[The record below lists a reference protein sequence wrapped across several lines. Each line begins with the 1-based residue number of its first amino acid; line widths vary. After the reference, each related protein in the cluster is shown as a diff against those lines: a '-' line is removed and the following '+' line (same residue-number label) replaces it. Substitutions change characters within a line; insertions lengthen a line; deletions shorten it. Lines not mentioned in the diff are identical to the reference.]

1 MVVQQSQ
8 TQNIDAMA
16 KFCSMLQPIRDL
28 TKNWDVDIAGNLEDY
43 LEELEHIT
51 VAFDG
56 GLVTMNFAEAAMV
69 IQGSACVY
77 SKKVEY
83 LYTLVHQVLDLL
95 ANKKK
100 QAKVSSIDA
109 DGNDEDAN
117 FNDGTD
123 EFLSLDDIQE
133 HNNIWI
139 KEDSYGCKFV
149 EPMPHMPLCLIPL
162 EDGEKGDNP
171 LLSKTGEVLASRND
185 FRMNTSSVHQSGI
198 LLLDLYHY
206 TLIDKSIN
214 MAASSLHSQG
224 HRSDIPQETVIEPP
238 VSEDVP
244 MAMDD
249 PSGDD
254 DNENEPLIDV
264 PNDEV
269 DGAPAESDV
278 PPLETEAPD
287 VEPQEIRRSERRPK
301 TVRVVPP
308 KPNVDAWDPIDQH
321 EAATQTEKAFK
332 KSKTF
337 KIPECVQDVNS
348 KKRKRKAPLKKP
360 KLQPLS
366 EFITE
371 TFSHKSK
378 FPKNPR
384 KVPVLVE
391 FEQQYWI
398 EYKRRQ
404 RLLREQRKSVSR
416 EVLEEDQEDEEVN
429 QNDQPDNID
438 IGMDRL
444 DDGDDI
450 DNDAPLVDENLFNA
464 IESAFSDQ
472 PVFPASPSRSESG
485 AFKIGEIVTDYEELV
500 RQHVEQY
507 MASAQEYAQ
516 ITELSQRVAE
526 WEDKVIP
533 KLEEEET
540 HEPFDINK
548 YGTKVLDNLTNDK
561 IVPFKCV
568 AAGKPSFEIC
578 RLFLSTLMLANTENV
593 RIVQKGSLEEGID
606 KFELKLLS
614 TTRMFEQLEEYQAP
628 SLAS

>member
-51 VAFDG
+51 VAFDR

-100 QAKVSSIDA
+100 QAKASSVD
-109 DGNDEDAN
+109 DEGHDEDAH

-133 HNNIWI
+133 HTNIWI
-139 KEDSYGCKFV
+139 KEDSYGCKV
-149 EPMPHMPLCLIPL
+149 VQPMPQMPLCLIPL

-171 LLSKTGEVLASRND
+171 LLSKTGEVLGSRND

-198 LLLDLYHY
+198 LLLDMYHY
-206 TLIDKSIN
+206 TLIDRSIN
-214 MAASSLHSQG
+214 MATSSLQGQG
-224 HRSDIPQETVIEPP
+224 HSPVTPHETDVAEEPP
-238 VSEDVP
+238 MAEDVP
-244 MAMDD
+244 MDD

-254 DNENEPLIDV
+254 NNEHMFDV

-269 DGAPAESDV
+269 DGAPPKSDV
-278 PPLETEAPD
+278 PPVQTETLKAES
-287 VEPQEIRRSERRPK
+287 EELRRSERRAK
-301 TVRVVPP
+301 TVRIVPP
-308 KPNVDAWDPIDQH
+308 KPKVDHWDLLDQH
-321 EAATQTEKAFK
+321 EALAQTEKAFK

-337 KIPECVQDVNS
+337 KIPECVQDVT
-348 KKRKRKAPLKKP
+348 KKRKRKTQMKKP

-366 EFITE
+366 DFITGA
-371 TFSHKSK
+371 FSHKSK

-384 KVPVLVE
+384 KVPVFIE

-404 RLLREQRKSVSR
+404 SILREQRKSLSR
-416 EVLEEDQEDEEVN
+416 EVLEEDQEDEDVN
-429 QNDQPDNID
+429 QNDEPDNID
-438 IGMDRL
+438 MGVDKL
-444 DDGDDI
+444 DDGDDL
-450 DNDAPLVDENLFNA
+450 DDDAPLVDDNLFNA
-464 IESAFSDQ
+464 IESAFSLQ
-472 PVFPASPSRSESG
+472 PVDTASPSRSEHCG
-485 AFKIGEIVTDYEELV
+485 FPVGDIVTDYEELV

-533 KLEEEET
+533 KLEEEDS

-548 YGTKVLDNLTNDK
+548 YGTKVLNNLSKDTV
-561 IVPFKCV
+561 VPFKCV
-568 AAGKPSFEIC
+568 ATGKPPFEIC
-578 RLFLSTLMLANTENV
+578 RLFLSSLMLANTENV
-593 RIVQKGSLEEGID
+593 KIVQKGYLEEGID
-606 KFELKLLS
+606 MFEMRLLS

-628 SLAS
+628 SLAAS

>member
-1 MVVQQSQ
+1 MAVQQSQ
-8 TQNIDAMA
+8 TQNSDAME

-28 TKNWDVDIAGNLEDY
+28 TKNWDVDIARNLGDY

-83 LYTLVHQVLDLL
+83 LYTLVHQVLDIV

-100 QAKVSSIDA
+100 QAKASSVDN

-117 FNDGTD
+117 FNDGTV
-123 EFLSLDDIQE
+123 EFLSLDDIQD

-139 KEDSYGCKFV
+139 KEDNYGCKV
-149 EPMPHMPLCLIPL
+149 VQAMPHMPHCLIPL
-162 EDGEKGDNP
+162 EDGENGDNP

-198 LLLDLYHY
+198 LLLDMYHY
-206 TLIDKSIN
+206 TLIDNSIN
-214 MAASSLHSQG
+214 MATMSIQGQSQCLN
-224 HRSDIPQETVIEPP
+224 SDISQEKGVA
-238 VSEDVP
+238 EDVP
-244 MAMDD
+244 MED
-249 PSGDD
+249 PVED
-254 DNENEPLIDV
+254 DNNEPMFDMAD
-264 PNDEV
+264 DEV
-269 DGAPAESDV
+269 DGAPPVRDV
-278 PPLETEAPD
+278 SPTEAPEA
-287 VEPQEIRRSERRPK
+287 EPEEIRRSERQAK
-301 TVRVVPP
+301 MVRTVPP
-308 KPNVDAWDPIDQH
+308 KPNVDVWDLLDQH
-321 EAATQTEKAFK
+321 EAITQTEKAFK

-337 KIPECVQDVNS
+337 KIPKCIQDVAS
-348 KKRKRKAPLKKP
+348 KKRKRKTPLKNNR
-360 KLQPLS
+360 LQPLS
-366 EFITE
+366 EFITG

-404 RLLREQRKSVSR
+404 SLLREQRKSMSR
-416 EVLEEDQEDEEVN
+416 EVLEEDEEAEEVN
-429 QNDQPDNID
+429 QNDQPDNVDMGID
-438 IGMDRL
+438 AL

-464 IESAFSDQ
+464 IESAFSDH
-472 PVFPASPSRSESG
+472 PFNAASPSQSEPG
-485 AFKIGEIVTDYEELV
+485 GFQIGEIVTDYEELV

-533 KLEEEET
+533 KLEEEEN

-548 YGTKVLDNLTNDK
+548 YGTKVLNNLSQDK
-561 IVPFKCV
+561 TVPFKCV
-568 AAGKPSFEIC
+568 ANGKPPFEIC
-578 RLFLSTLMLANTENV
+578 RLFLSSLMLANTENV
-593 RIVQKGSLEEGID
+593 KIVQKGHLEEGID
-606 KFELKLLS
+606 MFEMKLLS
-614 TTRMFEQLEEYQAP
+614 TTRMFEKLEEYQAP
-628 SLAS
+628 SLVS